1 VPVKD
6 IGREWITAREAA
18 QLLSVHPKTVQRA
31 CRRGVIR
38 AELLSGTWLIARV
51 GLEEALQGVLRDAPA
66 LRPEL
71 IDRTNKGRPR
81 KRRASMRSSRT
92 TATVDQTNKGR
103 PRKRRASMRSSR
115 TTTTVE

>member
-1 VPVKD
+1 MPVTD

-71 IDRTNKGRPR
+71 INR
-81 KRRASMRSSRT
+81 
-92 TATVDQTNKGR
+92 TNKGR

-115 TTTTVE
+115 TTTTTIA